1 MSSAVG
7 LKICAITVA
16 IKKYKS
22 KIKEKKRGLD
32 KILLAKAKLST
43 LEALTFKVLIDSVI
57 SDDE

>member
-22 KIKEKKRGLD
+22 KIQEKKRDLD

-43 LEALTFKVLIDSVI
+43 LEALTSKVLIDSVI